1 MHRTSRFSP
10 FLQRLFYLKT
20 KRSKTSQVFDAPI
33 IISSSNSC
41 VRNRQVSKRSW
52 ILSKFLRES
61 VRENKSRILSKF
73 GNSNW
78 AETTCKLLVSVFN
91 FNPYPGVD
99 NFLEYPWII
108 PPQVPKHRANIQS
121 KSINNDIPRSILTSN
136 PSNYP
141 RIIHFW
147 NSWSL
152 ERISITN
159 NPPRFESM
167 EIHRPT
173 VHPSLV
179 ILPSIAFYK
188 STINRA
194 RRDAWPRVERNES
207 REIRGAVA
215 RSGVGER
222 ECRRSRAIYSNAGVR
237 SQCWDLALDARW
249 RVCAHA
255 YHKRRGGRE
264 GRTRPCREGSED
276 ATSRRKEMDGK
287 EILLGEEERGL

>member
-52 ILSKFLRES
+52 VLSKFLRES

-108 PPQVPKHRANIQS
+108 PPQVPEHRANIQS
-121 KSINNDIPRSILTSN
+121 KSINNDLPRSILTSN

-159 NPPRFESM
+159 NPPRRWKS
-167 EIHRPT
+167 IDQ
-173 VHPSLV
+173 
-179 ILPSIAFYK
+179 PSIQALLYCLASP
-188 STINRA
+188 STSRRLIVHVGTRGHAWRETRA
-194 RRDAWPRVERNES
+194 ERSAGRWPEAESVNES
-207 REIRGAVA
+207 AAALVQFTRMPV
-215 RSGVGER
+215 SGV
-222 ECRRSRAIYSNAGVR
+222 NAGTLHSTRAGACVR
-237 SQCWDLALDARW
+237 MHIISEGGE
-249 RVCAHA
+249 
-255 YHKRRGGRE
+255 GGRE
-264 GRTRPCREGSED
+264 ERGR
-276 ATSRRKEMDGK
+276 AGK
-287 EILLGEEERGL
+287 EARMRRAEGKKWTGRKFF

>member
-1 MHRTSRFSP
+1 MWRASNFSFLSFSSTP
-10 FLQRLFYLKT
+10 FLFKNETFKDVTSIRCSNYNFLFEFV
-20 KRSKTSQVFDAPI
+20 RSKSTSFEE
-33 IISSSNSC
+33 
-41 VRNRQVSKRSW
+41 
-52 ILSKFLRES
+52 ILGSSKFLRES

-108 PPQVPKHRANIQS
+108 PPQVPEHRANIQS
-121 KSINNDIPRSILTSN
+121 KSINNDLPRSILTSN

-159 NPPRFESM
+159 NPPRRWKS
-167 EIHRPT
+167 IDQS

-207 REIRGAVA
+207 REIRGVVA

-222 ECRRSRAIYSNAGVR
+222 ECRRSRAIYSNAGVSGVNAGTLHSTR
-237 SQCWDLALDARW
+237 AGACVRMHIISEGGE
-249 RVCAHA
+249 
-255 YHKRRGGRE
+255 GGRE
-264 GRTRPCREGSED
+264 ERGR
-276 ATSRRKEMDGK
+276 AGK
-287 EILLGEEERGL
+287 EARMRRAEGKKWTGRKFF

>member
-33 IISSSNSC
+33 IISSSNSR

-52 ILSKFLRES
+52 VLSKFLRES

-108 PPQVPKHRANIQS
+108 PPQVPEHRANIQS
-121 KSINNDIPRSILTSN
+121 KSINNDLPRSILTSN

-159 NPPRFESM
+159 NPPRRWKSIDQPSIQALLYCLASPSTSRRLIVHVGTRGHAWRETRAERSAGRWPEAESVNESAAALVQFTRMPECPESM
-167 EIHRPT
+167 LGPCTR
-173 VHPSLV
+173 
-179 ILPSIAFYK
+179 
-188 STINRA
+188 RA
-194 RRDAWPRVERNES
+194 
-207 REIRGAVA
+207 
-215 RSGVGER
+215 
-222 ECRRSRAIYSNAGVR
+222 
-237 SQCWDLALDARW
+237 LA
-249 RVCAHA
+249 RVCA
-255 YHKRRGGRE
+255 
-264 GRTRPCREGSED
+264 CIS
-276 ATSRRKEMDGK
+276 
-287 EILLGEEERGL
+287 